1 MGLHLN
7 YELRLPDS
15 ATAEAVGNV
24 LVRLRDFA
32 LALPFKS
39 VTEIYR
45 PEAGRCDS
53 RRGGLRVLAS
63 VIAKVFVD
71 DTPPCLQLIA
81 DIDLVRGFSVIPGN
95 GCESAAFAF
104 MPRADQG
111 GKHADWF
118 WASSCKTQYASVISD
133 AHLVACHG
141 GLVNLL
147 DHAIALGV
155 SVVVRDETRYWD
167 TRDEQRLITEVHNM
181 NRIVAALA
189 GKLSDHAGVANGRW
203 QAPIFGHPRFER
215 LEMGQD
221 E

>member
-7 YELRLPDS
+7 YELRLPAS
-15 ATAEAVGNV
+15 ATVEEVGQI

-45 PEAGRCDS
+45 PEPGRCDS
-53 RRGGLRVLAS
+53 RRGGLRLLAS

-71 DTPPCLQLIA
+71 DTPPLIA

-104 MPRADQG
+104 MPRADQR

-118 WASSCKTQYASVISD
+118 WHSSCKTQYASVISD

-141 GLVNLL
+141 GLVKLL

-155 SVVVRDETRYWD
+155 SAVVRDETHYWE

-181 NRIVAALA
+181 NRIVASLA
-189 GKLSDHAGVANGRW
+189 GKLSDRAGVANGRVE
-203 QAPIFGHPRFER
+203 APIFGHPRFER

>member
-7 YELRLPDS
+7 YELRLPVS
-15 ATAEAVGNV
+15 ATEEVETV
-24 LVRLRDFA
+24 LVGLRDFA

-45 PEAGRCDS
+45 PEPGRFDS
-53 RRGGLRVLAS
+53 RRGGLRFLAS
-63 VIAKVFVD
+63 VIAKVSVD
-71 DTPPCLQLIA
+71 DNPPLIA
-81 DIDLVRGFSVIPGN
+81 DIDLVRGFSVIPGS

-104 MPRADQG
+104 MPRADQS
-111 GKHADWF
+111 GKHRDWF
-118 WASSCKTQYASVISD
+118 WYSSCKTQYASVISD

-141 GLVNLL
+141 GLVKLL
-147 DHAIALGV
+147 DHAIEIGV
-155 SVVVRDETRYWD
+155 SVVVRDETRYWE
-167 TRDEQRLITEVHNM
+167 TRDEQRLISEVHNM

-189 GKLSDHAGVANGRW
+189 GNLSDHEGVANGRVH
-203 QAPIFGHPRFER
+203 APIFRHPRFEH

>member
-7 YELRLPDS
+7 YELRLPAS
-15 ATAEAVGNV
+15 ATVEEVGHI

-39 VTEIYR
+39 VTEI
-45 PEAGRCDS
+45 S
-53 RRGGLRVLAS
+53 RRGGLRLLAS

-71 DTPPCLQLIA
+71 DTPPLIA

-104 MPRADQG
+104 MPRADQR

-118 WASSCKTQYASVISD
+118 WYSSCKTQYASVISD

-141 GLVNLL
+141 GLVKLL

-189 GKLSDHAGVANGRW
+189 GKVSDHAGVANGRV

-215 LEMGQD
+215 LETGQD

>member
-7 YELRLPDS
+7 YELRLPAS
-15 ATAEAVGNV
+15 ATVEAVENV

-39 VTEIYR
+39 VTEI
-45 PEAGRCDS
+45 S
-53 RRGGLRVLAS
+53 RRGGLRLLAS

-71 DTPPCLQLIA
+71 DTPPLIA

-104 MPRADQG
+104 MPRADQR

-118 WASSCKTQYASVISD
+118 WYSSCKTQYASVISD

-141 GLVNLL
+141 GRVKLL

-181 NRIVAALA
+181 NRIVASLA
-189 GKLSDHAGVANGRW
+189 GKLSDHAGVANERVR
-203 QAPIFGHPRFER
+203 APIFGHPRFER

>member
-7 YELRLPDS
+7 YELRLPAS
-15 ATAEAVGNV
+15 ATVEAVENV

-45 PEAGRCDS
+45 PEPGRCDS
-53 RRGGLRVLAS
+53 RRGGLRLLAS
-63 VIAKVFVD
+63 VIAKV
-71 DTPPCLQLIA
+71 LIA
-81 DIDLVRGFSVIPGN
+81 DIDLVRGFSIIPGN

-104 MPRADQG
+104 MPRADQR
-111 GKHADWF
+111 GKHTDWF
-118 WASSCKTQYASVISD
+118 WYSSCKTQYASVISD

-141 GLVNLL
+141 GLVKVL

-155 SVVVRDETRYWD
+155 NVVVRDETRYWD

-189 GKLSDHAGVANGRW
+189 GKVSDHAGVANGRV
-203 QAPIFGHPRFER
+203 QAPIFGGIVGAQHAAPLPIGR
-215 LEMGQD
+215 
-221 E
+221 

>member
-7 YELRLPDS
+7 YELRLPAS
-15 ATAEAVGNV
+15 ATVEEVGHI
-24 LVRLRDFA
+24 LVGLRDFA

-45 PEAGRCDS
+45 PEPGRCDS
-53 RRGGLRVLAS
+53 RRGGLRLLAS

-71 DTPPCLQLIA
+71 DTPPMIA
-81 DIDLVRGFSVIPGN
+81 DIDLVRGFSIIPGN

-111 GKHADWF
+111 GEQGDWF
-118 WASSCKTQYASVISD
+118 WYSSCKTQYASVISD

-141 GLVNLL
+141 GLVKVL

-155 SVVVRDETRYWD
+155 NVVVRDETRYWD

-189 GKLSDHAGVANGRW
+189 AKVSDHAGVANGRV

>member
-45 PEAGRCDS
+45 PEPGRFDS
-53 RRGGLRVLAS
+53 RRGGLRLLAS

-71 DTPPCLQLIA
+71 ETPPLIA
-81 DIDLVRGFSVIPGN
+81 DIDSVRGFSVIPGN

-104 MPRADQG
+104 MPRADQSG
-111 GKHADWF
+111 NHGDWF
-118 WASSCKTQYASVISD
+118 WYSSCKTQYASVVSD
-133 AHLVACHG
+133 THLVACHS
-141 GLVNLL
+141 GLVKLL
-147 DHAIALGV
+147 DHAIEIGV
-155 SVVVRDETRYWD
+155 SVVVRDETRYWE
-167 TRDEQRLITEVHNM
+167 TRDEQRLISEVRNM

-189 GKLSDHAGVANGRW
+189 GNLSDHDGVANGRVH
-203 QAPIFGHPRFER
+203 APIFGHPRFEH

>member
-7 YELRLPDS
+7 YELRLPAS
-15 ATAEAVGNV
+15 ATVEAVENV

-32 LALPFKS
+32 LALPCKN

-45 PEAGRCDS
+45 PEPGHCDS
-53 RRGGLRVLAS
+53 RRGGLRLLAS

-71 DTPPCLQLIA
+71 DTPPLIA

-104 MPRADQG
+104 MPRADQR

-118 WASSCKTQYASVISD
+118 WYSSCKTQYASVISD

-141 GLVNLL
+141 GLVKLL
-147 DHAIALGV
+147 DHAITLGV
-155 SVVVRDETRYWD
+155 SVVVRDETHYWE

-181 NRIVAALA
+181 NRIVASLA
-189 GKLSDHAGVANGRW
+189 GKLSDHASVANGRV
-203 QAPIFGHPRFER
+203 QAPIFGHPRFKR

>member
-7 YELRLPDS
+7 YELRLPHA
-15 ATAEAVGNV
+15 ATAEEVGTV

-32 LALPFKS
+32 LALSFKS

-45 PEAGRCDS
+45 PEPALFDS
-53 RRGGLRVLAS
+53 RAGGLRFLAS

-71 DTPPCLQLIA
+71 DTPPLIA

-104 MPRADQG
+104 MPRADQS
-111 GKHADWF
+111 GKHGDWF
-118 WASSCKTQYASVISD
+118 WYSSCKTQYASVISD
-133 AHLVACHG
+133 AHLVACHS
-141 GLVNLL
+141 GLVTLL
-147 DHAIALGV
+147 DRAIDLGV
-155 SVVVRDETRYWD
+155 SVVVRDETRYWE
-167 TRDEQRLITEVHNM
+167 TRDKQCLISEVHNM
-181 NRIVAALA
+181 NRIVAELA
-189 GKLSDHAGVANGRW
+189 GNLSDHDGGVNGRVH
-203 QAPIFGHPRFER
+203 APIFSHPRFEH

>member
-7 YELRLPDS
+7 YELRLPPS
-15 ATAEAVGNV
+15 ASVAAVENV
-24 LVRLRDFA
+24 LVGLRDFA

-45 PEAGRCDS
+45 PEPGRCDS
-53 RRGGLRVLAS
+53 RRGGLRFLAS
-63 VIAKVFVD
+63 VIAKAFV
-71 DTPPCLQLIA
+71 A

-104 MPRADQG
+104 MPRADQR

-118 WASSCKTQYASVISD
+118 WYSSCKTQYASVISD
-133 AHLVACHG
+133 DHLVACHG
-141 GLVNLL
+141 GLVKLL

-155 SVVVRDETRYWD
+155 SVVVRDETHYWE
-167 TRDEQRLITEVHNM
+167 TRDEQRLITAVHDM

-189 GKLSDHAGVANGRW
+189 GKLSDHAGVVNGRV